1 MSTLDREPGG
11 ARGGARDGARGGI
24 RRYFRRGPWENAAT
38 AVIGLGVFMLM
49 QPFTL
54 WLFSYSFVVIL
65 AGTIGFV
72 IVSHFP
78 EE

>member
-1 MSTLDREPGG
+1 MSAEAAR
-11 ARGGARDGARGGI
+11 RGGARRL
-24 RRYFRRGPWENAAT
+24 FRRSPWENVAT

-49 QPFTL
+49 QPFAL
-54 WLFSYSFVVIL
+54 WLYSHSFVVIL
-65 AGTIGFV
+65 VGTIGFV

>member
-1 MSTLDREPGG
+1 MNAEA
-11 ARGGARDGARGGI
+11 ARRAGL
-24 RRYFRRGPWENAAT
+24 RRLFRRTPWENAAT
-38 AVIGLGVFMLM
+38 AVIALGVFMLM
-49 QPFTL
+49 QPFAL
-54 WLFSYSFVVIL
+54 WLYSHSFVVIL